1 MLFDDTR
8 ADLRETV
15 EWEAV
20 LPIAGRDVEW
30 RDAVP
35 LDYDTRDLGRAAPDG
50 CRYVLTDAPIADKS
64 WFRSATSGLKEFLHR
79 ERTISLQANR
89 PLKLYSRIGET
100 PEAFAERCRRA
111 ADDAKDGEVSKIRN
125 RLSARMETVN
135 GAIARYEDRIE
146 ELQADVRNHQTQ
158 DLISIGSSVL
168 GNILG
173 GRTSTTTIARSAG
186 RAATRS
192 SSSAQR
198 IKTIENRIAEKNLA
212 LEDLEED
219 LTDAVAEIDQ
229 EWDARASDIETLEV
243 SLEKSDITVDEVSLL
258 WLPVAAAT

>member
-1 MLFDDTR
+1 
-8 ADLRETV
+8 
-15 EWEAV
+15 
-20 LPIAGRDVEW
+20 
-30 RDAVP
+30 
-35 LDYDTRDLGRAAPDG
+35 
-50 CRYVLTDAPIADKS
+50 
-64 WFRSATSGLKEFLHR
+64 
-79 ERTISLQANR
+79 
-89 PLKLYSRIGET
+89 
-100 PEAFAERCRRA
+100 
-111 ADDAKDGEVSKIRN
+111 
-125 RLSARMETVN
+125 METVN

-243 SLEKSDITVDEVSLL
+243 SLEKSDITVDEVGLL